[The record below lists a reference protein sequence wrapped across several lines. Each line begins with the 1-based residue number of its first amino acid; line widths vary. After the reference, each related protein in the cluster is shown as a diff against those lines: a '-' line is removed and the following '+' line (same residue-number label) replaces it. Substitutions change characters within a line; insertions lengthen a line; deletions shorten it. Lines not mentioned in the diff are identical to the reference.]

1 MRIND
6 LALSR
11 QRNAEHFQ
19 YQTEFKTQVENSTAL
34 ALGIES
40 QYNNYLPK
48 YNEESEAL
56 VYVSKSSHTDLLFI
70 ADNYRDSIFRGLC
83 DTVKAACY
91 HFIPAKAEA
100 AKKLMIIFDTYGNIS
115 VEAYDEET
123 AKLTS
128 LVNDLLVNHS
138 SEINLLGVTEWV
150 DELKASNIRFEDIK
164 SNRYS
169 EESAKTILRMKQVRK
184 ETDQMYQ
191 DMINRIN
198 AQILLNGETN
208 YKDFVIALNQRIEN
222 AKNVMVK
229 RKGKNG
235 EKEGGTEETI

>member
-1 MRIND
+1 
-6 LALSR
+6 
-11 QRNAEHFQ
+11 
-19 YQTEFKTQVENSTAL
+19 
-34 ALGIES
+34 
-40 QYNNYLPK
+40 
-48 YNEESEAL
+48 
-56 VYVSKSSHTDLLFI
+56 
-70 ADNYRDSIFRGLC
+70 
-83 DTVKAACY
+83 
-91 HFIPAKAEA
+91 
-100 AKKLMIIFDTYGNIS
+100 MIRFDTYGNLS

-128 LVNDLLVNHS
+128 LVNDLQVNHS

-184 ETDQMYQ
+184 ETDQIYQ

-208 YKDFVIALNQRIEN
+208 YKDLLIALNQRIEN
-222 AKNVMVK
+222 AKNIMAK
-229 RKGKNG
+229 RKGQK
-235 EKEGGTEETI
+235 GTEEMGTEDI